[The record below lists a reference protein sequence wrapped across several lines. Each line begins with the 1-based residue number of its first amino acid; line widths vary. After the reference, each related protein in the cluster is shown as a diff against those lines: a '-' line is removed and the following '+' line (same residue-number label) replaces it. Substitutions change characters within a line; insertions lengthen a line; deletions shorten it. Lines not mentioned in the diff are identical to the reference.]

1 MYKAQI
7 SNLVKMN
14 FFEKIV
20 FAMENS
26 TESLVNQNI
35 SLSMWIYYF
44 QNQDFWKI
52 FRKFQK
58 DIK

>member
-1 MYKAQI
+1 
-7 SNLVKMN
+7 
-14 FFEKIV
+14 
-20 FAMENS
+20 MENS

-35 SLSMWIYYF
+35 ALSMWIYYF

-52 FRKFQK
+52 VRKFQK